1 MQHRLFAA
9 VAGILPALAGT
20 GLFAA
25 EAPGL
30 TLSSYA
36 SGAAARHDVVFGFHA
51 GQPET
56 HAALLIYPEGFLFQ
70 GFERLGPGGTAVGR
84 YELDVD
90 LDGVA
95 DRTSSVVA
103 LDPDTAWVDLQPD
116 GAFAESFEPVLRRRG
131 LAALEL
137 RLPLGGDGTIGTLLA
152 TFDGRVRLVLF
163 EGLLLSPRLGGAY
176 TVVAETVSVDP
187 DTGGADDGGGAS
199 PETRR
204 FELPLSIVGPV
215 VAPFAHLD
223 VEKLAVKTSHHGRVR
238 FKVRGRYVPGAAS
251 DGIDLAQENVTVAF
265 DGFYQTLPGSAFAPT
280 AYGHHLRAT
289 PPGIEDF
296 RLWDDGRF
304 QIDARDLAPIA
315 TRPIVTFVLSIGSD
329 RGEVQVAPDDGRGHG
344 RP

>member
-1 MQHRLFAA
+1 MHGHIVA
-9 VAGILPALAGT
+9 VAGLGLAMAGT

-25 EAPGL
+25 EAPAL
-30 TLSSYA
+30 SLSSYV
-36 SGAAARHDVVFGFHA
+36 SGATARHEVVFAFHA

-56 HAALLIYPEGFLFQ
+56 HAALLTYPEGFLFQ
-70 GFERLGPGGTAVGR
+70 GFAGPEGTAVGR

-90 LDGVA
+90 FDGAA

-116 GAFAESFEPVLRRRG
+116 GSFAESFEPILRRRG

-137 RLPLGGDGTIGTLLA
+137 RLPLRGDGSAGTVA
-152 TFDGRVRLVLF
+152 ASFDGHVRLVLF
-163 EGLLLSPRLGGAY
+163 EGLLLNPPLGGAC

-187 DTGGADDGGGAS
+187 DTGGADDGSGAS

-215 VAPFAHLD
+215 VAPFAHLE
-223 VEKLAVKTSHHGRVR
+223 VEKLAVKTSHHGRAR

-265 DGFYQTLPGSAFAPT
+265 DGFHQTLPGSAFAPT
-280 AYGHHLRAT
+280 AYGYHLRAA

-296 RLWDDGRF
+296 RLWEDGRF

-315 TRPIVTFVLSIGSD
+315 TRPVVTFVLSIGGD